1 MTMPS
6 APYAPFAP
14 SVPSAP
20 SWVQLLTP
28 TQCACCGQAVMPTP
42 QDYLD
47 AFSSSMDAFTSS
59 MSQWMGAGGAAP
71 MAGPT
76 AAPGTRPPAA
86 PGTVRPGT
94 PWYGWGRQQPA
105 SATHAHTHQHTHGH
119 GHMHGSGY
127 GHGYGSGHKPGCGC
141 GCHEHGRDCGCGCC
155 GGHSGC
161 RPDDC
166 HCQCCIGDDLDLVVY
181 SRLGERRVVPVT
193 LTNERRRER
202 EVSLELSDFTTKG
215 GRTLPVT
222 VSGAIVGASTFTLAP
237 CEERA
242 VIIEVAS
249 EAAQS
254 DREQPTDVDDC
265 LVAVAD
271 LRVTGCDIRCPIG
284 IGLVLLPRDCDT
296 FHLSCGCGCC

>member
-6 APYAPFAP
+6 APYAPFTSSAP
-14 SVPSAP
+14 SAT

-28 TQCACCGQAVMPTP
+28 TQCPCCGQAVMPTP
-42 QDYLD
+42 QNYVD
-47 AFSSSMDAFTSS
+47 AFTSSMDAFTSS
-59 MSQWMGAGGAAP
+59 MSQWMGSAGGTAP
-71 MAGPT
+71 MAAP
-76 AAPGTRPPAA
+76 PGTAPP
-86 PGTVRPGT
+86 GM
-94 PWYGWGRQQPA
+94 PWYGWGRQQPT
-105 SATHAHTHQHTHGH
+105 SGTQGHGHKHGH
-119 GHMHGSGY
+119 GHGHEHMHGSGY
-127 GHGYGSGHKPGCGC
+127 GSGYGYGHGHKAGCSC
-141 GCHEHGRDCGCGCC
+141 DCHGHDHGRGRGHEFGCGCC

-161 RPDDC
+161 RSDDC
-166 HCQCCIGDDLDLVVY
+166 HCQCCVGDHLDLVVY

-222 VSGAIVGASTFTLAP
+222 VAGAIVGASTFTLAP

-254 DREQPTDVDDC
+254 EREQPTDVDDC

-271 LRVTGCDIRCPIG
+271 LHVSGCDIRCPIG
-284 IGLVLLPRDCDT
+284 IGVVLLPRDCDT